1 MTSNPAR
8 TREFMKSK
16 GLTYTTMLRDEMP
29 AVHATMLEVQQ
40 RLPDPVA
47 PALAAIINGGGK
59 RLRPALVLLSAHM
72 FDVAT
77 TTAVTVAAAVEMLHT
92 ATLIH
97 DDLIDNALVRRG
109 KQTLNA
115 QWSAAATVL
124 AGDVGFAWAAELA
137 TRSQNVRLVER
148 FSETLAIICSGE
160 LNQMFANRAQLP
172 TEADYYRRIFS
183 KTASLFVLAAESGP
197 LLAQQ
202 DEADV
207 QRLGTFGRL
216 LGEAFQ
222 IVDDVLDFMG
232 DEATLGKPVGGDLRQ
247 GIITLPMLHYFE
259 CHPDD
264 LRLKTVLARAGN
276 VRGHN
281 EHARNEQTIQALI
294 TDLRRSDAAEWAMQ
308 QAEKRAAEASALLD
322 TYPDTPYRRAMQEIA
337 AFAVQRQY

>member
-1 MTSNPAR
+1 
-8 TREFMKSK
+8 MKSK
-16 GLTYTTMLRDEMP
+16 GLTYTTMLRDELP

-59 RLRPALVLLSAHM
+59 RLRPALALLSAHM
-72 FDVAT
+72 FGVDIKNAIP
-77 TTAVTVAAAVEMLHT
+77 VAAAVEMLHT

-124 AGDVGFAWAAELA
+124 SGDVAFAWAAELA
-137 TRSQNVRLVER
+137 TRSQNLRLVAR
-148 FSETLAIICSGE
+148 FAETLAIICNGE
-160 LNQMFANRAQLP
+160 LNQMFASRSQLP
-172 TEADYYRRIFS
+172 SEADYYDRIFS
-183 KTASLFVLAAESGP
+183 KTASLFALAAESGP
-197 LLAQQ
+197 LLAQR

-207 QRLGTFGRL
+207 QRLRTFGKL

-232 DEATLGKPVGGDLRQ
+232 DEVTLGKPVGGDLRQ
-247 GIITLPMLHYFE
+247 GIITLPVLYYFRR
-259 CHPDD
+259 HSDD
-264 LRLKTVLARAGN
+264 LRLETVLARAGH
-276 VRGHN
+276 VRGYN

-294 TDLRRSDAAEWAMQ
+294 ADLRRSDAPEWAMQ
-308 QAEKRAAEASALLD
+308 QAEMRSAEAQALLD
-322 TYPDTPYRRAMQEIA
+322 AYPDTPSRRAMQEIA

>member
-1 MTSNPAR
+1 
-8 TREFMKSK
+8 MKSK
-16 GLTYTTMLRDEMP
+16 TLQYAMILQDELP

-59 RLRPALVLLSAHM
+59 RLRPALVLLSAYM

-77 TTAVTVAAAVEMLHT
+77 PTAITVAAAVEMLHT

-109 KQTLNA
+109 KRTLNA

-124 AGDVGFAWAAELA
+124 TGDMGFAWAAELA
-137 TRSQNVRLVER
+137 TRSQSIRLVER

-183 KTASLFVLAAESGP
+183 KTASLFALAAESGP

-202 DEADV
+202 DELTT
-207 QRLGTFGRL
+207 QKLRTFGRL

-222 IVDDVLDFMG
+222 IVDDVLDFMS

-247 GIITLPMLHYFE
+247 GTITLPVLHYFH

-264 LRLKTVLARAGN
+264 PRLKTVLARAEPT
-276 VRGHN
+276 RGYYDY
-281 EHARNEQTIQALI
+281 ARSEQTIQALI
-294 TDLRRSDAAEWAMQ
+294 DDLRQSDAAEWAMQ

-322 TYPDTPYRRAMQEIA
+322 AYPDTPFRRAMQEIA

>member
-1 MTSNPAR
+1 
-8 TREFMKSK
+8 MKSEE
-16 GLTYTTMLRDEMP
+16 LLYTTMLRDELP
-29 AVHATMLEVQQ
+29 AVRATMLEVQQ

-59 RLRPALVLLSAHM
+59 QLRPALALLSARM
-72 FDVAT
+72 FDADVEN
-77 TTAVTVAAAVEMLHT
+77 AVPVAAAVEMLHT

-97 DDLIDNALVRRG
+97 DDLIDNALMRRG

-124 AGDVGFAWAAELA
+124 AGDVAFAWAAELA
-137 TRSQNVRLVER
+137 TRSQCLRLIKH

-160 LNQMFANRAQLP
+160 LNQMFTTRAQLP

-183 KTASLFVLAAESGP
+183 KTASLFALAAESGP
-197 LLAQQ
+197 LLMQR

-207 QRLGTFGRL
+207 QRLRMFGKL
-216 LGEAFQ
+216 VGEAFQ

-232 DEATLGKPVGGDLRQ
+232 DEVTLGKPVGGDLRQ
-247 GIITLPMLHYFE
+247 GIITLPVLYYFRR
-259 CHPDD
+259 HPDD
-264 LRLKTVLARAGN
+264 VRLHAVLARAEH

-281 EHARNEQTIQALI
+281 NYMRNESTIQALI
-294 TDLRRSDAAEWAMQ
+294 ADLRQSDAAEWAMQ
-308 QAEKRAAEASALLD
+308 QAETHAAEASALLD
-322 TYPDTPYRRAMQEIA
+322 IFPDTTYRQAMQEIT

>member
-1 MTSNPAR
+1 
-8 TREFMKSK
+8 MKSE
-16 GLTYTTMLRDEMP
+16 GLQY
-29 AVHATMLEVQQ
+29 ATMLQDELPAVLATMHEVQQ

-47 PALAAIINGGGK
+47 PALAAIIKGGGK

-77 TTAVTVAAAVEMLHT
+77 STAISVAAAVEMLHT

-124 AGDVGFAWAAELA
+124 TGDVAFAWAAELA
-137 TRSQNVRLVER
+137 TRSQSVKLVER
-148 FSETLAIICSGE
+148 FSETLTTICGGE

-172 TEADYYRRIFS
+172 TEADYYSRIFS
-183 KTASLFVLAAESGP
+183 KTASLFAIAAESGS
-197 LLAQQ
+197 LLAQRDQ
-202 DEADV
+202 ADV
-207 QRLGTFGRL
+207 QRMRTFGKL

-232 DEATLGKPVGGDLRQ
+232 DESKLGKPVGSDLRQ
-247 GIITLPMLHYFE
+247 GIITLPVLYYFRH
-259 CHPDD
+259 HPDD
-264 LRLKTVLARAGN
+264 VRIKSVLARAGHIH
-276 VRGHN
+276 GYDSHT
-281 EHARNEQTIQALI
+281 RNENTIQALI
-294 TDLRRSDAAEWAMQ
+294 ADLRQSGAAEWAMQ
-308 QAEKRAAEASALLD
+308 QAETRSEEAQVLLD
-322 TYPDTPYRRAMQEIA
+322 IYPDTPYRRAMQEIA